1 MGRPTIL
8 LSALGALAFTVSLVE
23 FPTMSEAAGATD
35 PDSIF
40 ARAENEA
47 AVGIARKTK
56 LVDARPANAGEVIV
70 TVIAGEG
77 KETQSKPAEP
87 GDMVVRNRCPA
98 TGNEEYLVGA
108 KNFPDRYGEPLGPA
122 DSDGWRP
129 FRPQGIEML
138 YVVVQPQDGEFTFTA
153 PWGEAMV
160 ARPGDAIVRDP
171 NDPKDTYRIAAS
183 SFECSY
189 EIVKPAGPAR

>member
-1 MGRPTIL
+1 VQRKSWWIA
-8 LSALGALAFTVSLVE
+8 SLGALVVFARLMA
-23 FPTMSEAAGATD
+23 MSEAGSASATID
-35 PDSIF
+35 PDVLF
-40 ARAENEA
+40 TRAEPVP

-56 LVDARPANAGEVIV
+56 LVDARAAAPGEIIV

-98 TGNEEYLVGA
+98 TGNEEYLVAA

-129 FRPQGIEML
+129 FQPKGVEML
-138 YVVVQPQDGEFTFTA
+138 YVIVQPQDGAFTFTA
-153 PWGEAMV
+153 PWGEEMV

-171 NDPKDTYRIAAS
+171 KDAKDTYRVAAS

-189 EIVKPAGPAR
+189 EIVKPAGPSR